1 VPVRLN
7 RFLAATGLGSRRA
20 VEQLIRDGRVTV
32 NGTVAELGTAVSDG
46 DDVQLD
52 GSPVTVE
59 RHATVLLHKPAGV
72 VTTVSDPQGR
82 RTVVDLVDSPLRLF
96 PVGRLDRDTTGA
108 LLLTNDG
115 MLAHSLMH
123 PSHEVEKTYVAE
135 VEGTPDAA
143 ALEQL
148 RTGIDLEDG
157 RTAPAAVRVLAEGT
171 IELRIHEGRNRQVRR
186 MCEAVGHPVVRLH
199 RSAYAG
205 LTVDDLAPGRWRELT
220 EGELAALGGADV
232 SNAT

>member
-20 VEQLIRDGRVTV
+20 VEQLIRDRRVTV
-32 NGTVAELGTAVSDG
+32 NGTVAELGTAVSAG
-46 DDVQLD
+46 DDVRLD
-52 GSPVTVE
+52 GSPVTAE

-72 VTTVSDPQGR
+72 VTTARDPQGR
-82 RTVVDLVDSPLRLF
+82 RTVLDLVDSPLRLF

-123 PSHEVEKTYVAE
+123 PSHEVEKTYVAA
-135 VEGTPDAA
+135 VEGVPDAA

-148 RTGIDLEDG
+148 QTGVDLEDG
-157 RTAPAAVRVLAEGT
+157 RTAPAAVRALAAGR

-186 MCEAVGHPVVRLH
+186 MCEAVGHPVVHLH
-199 RSAYAG
+199 RAAYAG
-205 LTVDDLAPGRWRELT
+205 LTVDDLAPGGWRELT
-220 EGELAALGGADV
+220 EAELAALGGADV